1 MLTRGR
7 AENHVHV
14 ALADLAEDHLLP
26 SPALDR
32 AATATE
38 LLEGILSRD
47 GAAVSATTIRQV
59 AASPETQLR
68 DAATR
73 YGDALALAA
82 CRTRS
87 DLDGA
92 PTGPLPWLAG
102 VSDELLEH
110 PAWGP
115 YLSARVRRVE
125 SLASDVGSRA
135 GSTLPK
141 WTRRY
146 DDVLTPDLRQEFAVW
161 RAAVGVGPGDRS
173 LAGPM
178 PDDDHEAAYHR
189 QLHRRVDANHSEALK
204 VWETRIVE
212 HTGRHDEQTAGLAK
226 QLDKMARQGVAVG
239 RALDRAATRG
249 PLPVDHPTS
258 ALTYRIKRLT
268 DQTRQQSS
276 SFDPYQRLP
285 QRDSSPSLGL

>member
-1 MLTRGR
+1 MARGR
-7 AENHVHV
+7 RRGARRP
-14 ALADLAEDHLLP
+14 LA
-26 SPALDR
+26 R
-32 AATATE
+32 
-38 LLEGILSRD
+38 
-47 GAAVSATTIRQV
+47 GA
-59 AASPETQLR
+59 
-68 DAATR
+68 DA
-73 YGDALALAA
+73 G
-82 CRTRS
+82 
-87 DLDGA
+87 
-92 PTGPLPWLAG
+92 
-102 VSDELLEH
+102 
-110 PAWGP
+110 
-115 YLSARVRRVE
+115 
-125 SLASDVGSRA
+125 
-135 GSTLPK
+135 
-141 WTRRY
+141 
-146 DDVLTPDLRQEFAVW
+146 
-161 RAAVGVGPGDRS
+161 
-173 LAGPM
+173 
-178 PDDDHEAAYHR
+178 DDHEAAYHR